1 MKENIIKKL
10 FYVFYKIIGAF
21 IYFFKTYIYIY
32 IALYI
37 NNGKYKA
44 WRFILV

>member
-1 MKENIIKKL
+1 MFSIKLLAHLYNFLK
-10 FYVFYKIIGAF
+10 KIC
-21 IYFFKTYIYIY
+21 
-32 IALYI
+32 IALCI

>member
-1 MKENIIKKL
+1 MLSIKL
-10 FYVFYKIIGAF
+10 LAHLYN
-21 IYFFKTYIYIY
+21 FFKKIF

-37 NNGKYKA
+37 NNAKYKA

>member
-1 MKENIIKKL
+1 MFSKKL
-10 FYVFYKIIGAF
+10 LADSYN
-21 IYFFKTYIYIY
+21 FFKKIF

-37 NNGKYKA
+37 NNAKYKA

>member
-1 MKENIIKKL
+1 MLSIKL
-10 FYVFYKIIGAF
+10 LAHLYNFFLKIF
-21 IYFFKTYIYIY
+21 